1 MPTIPHRTNLTFT
14 SNRSPTIFHF
24 VVLYHHSTRTN
35 QSVYQSF
42 LNVFQF
48 SLFSF
53 VTSLRCFFATEN
65 ECIRLFVLI
74 CLLCSSYIQLD
85 LRAECR
91 GYQNF
96 IFCLS
101 KSFHIFRGV
110 LKSIHHHVYRFYP
123 VNDHF

>member
-1 MPTIPHRTNLTFT
+1 MLRSHPHKSHIHFKSLSDYISFRCSLSSFDSNESISLPVVFECVSIFVIFLRHLT
-14 SNRSPTIFHF
+14 S
-24 VVLYHHSTRTN
+24 VLLCYG
-35 QSVYQSF
+35 
-42 LNVFQF
+42 
-48 SLFSF
+48 
-53 VTSLRCFFATEN
+53 N